1 MAIPT
6 QVLLLDDAQLQL
18 IDQWPGIPTM
28 AIPFPPDLTQWSTT
42 EDYPVGTKIVKR
54 DPDNNGDS
62 TFIYLKLI
70 KGTTDVNVVVKDVVG
85 QDNIPATA
93 GVWSDVTNDGGDV
106 FLNGPIAVA
115 LAALDYGVAL
125 ATTTYRYG
133 WFWCGGVCPTGLV
146 KNAAGEKIL
155 DGDFTIDDAVTAGN
169 GLKLADNADI
179 ACTLATKAAGDL
191 TPAAG
196 RCNATVTGS

>member
-1 MAIPT
+1 MRGT
-6 QVLLLDDAQLQL
+6 S
-18 IDQWPGIPTM
+18 
-28 AIPFPPDLTQWSTT
+28 DLAVAERKFS
-42 EDYPVGTKIVKR
+42 GNSSRVKR
-54 DPDNNGDS
+54 GHLLYHGTLLYDFPLG
-62 TFIYLKLI
+62 LI
-70 KGTTDVNVVVKDVVG
+70 SDCLRTPPRQPHYRERRSHGEFVN
-85 QDNIPATA
+85 NIPATA